1 MSERIKRDIGINRA
15 KNNPSNNY
23 DLILHNARPWVTR
36 QAPGTRIV
44 AGQVYRFVVE
54 KNPNLKPHERRVM
67 GAVMREL
74 SKEKL
79 IAKAGIST
87 RERSHHGMATEWR
100 RLS

>member
-1 MSERIKRDIGINRA
+1 
-15 KNNPSNNY
+15 
-23 DLILHNARPWVTR
+23 
-36 QAPGTRIV
+36 
-44 AGQVYRFVVE
+44 
-54 KNPNLKPHERRVM
+54 M